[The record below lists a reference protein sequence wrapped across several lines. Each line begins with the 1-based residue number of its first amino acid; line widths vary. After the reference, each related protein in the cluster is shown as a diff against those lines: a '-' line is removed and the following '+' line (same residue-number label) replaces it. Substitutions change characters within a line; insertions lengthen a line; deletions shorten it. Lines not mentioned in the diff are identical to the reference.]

1 MVLPTSDIKP
11 RSGMKGKAVH
21 IIHVYQDYLWT
32 MGDKSEPPQLS
43 QELDESDDEE
53 GVGGEVKEEIVN
65 EKEQEEKEE
74 KLVEQEPV
82 KQLSIEGKKSK

>member
-1 MVLPTSDIKP
+1 
-11 RSGMKGKAVH
+11 MKGKAVH

-53 GVGGEVKEEIVN
+53 GVDEEVKEEIVN